1 MKAGQLLS
9 MDAGDLIASELA
21 AILARLRADARPM
34 PVSQVVKTMEHTFG
48 QGWEKTFHRFSF
60 TPMAAASIGQVH
72 AAITYGDR
80 HLALKIQYPGI
91 GQSIDS
97 DVNNVATLLRISR
110 LVPEEMAHAADSQLE
125 VELGRP
131 NGYDA

>member
-34 PVSQVVKTMEHTFG
+34 PVSQVVKTMEQTFG

-125 VELGRP
+125 VELGDP